1 MRERGGVLDGLDRR
15 ELKSAGARAEALA
28 RIILARNGLPLRVIP
43 VGNVGKEMP
52 EESNFILD

>member
-1 MRERGGVLDGLDRR
+1 LDGLDRR